1 MTKKYGRITVAVL
14 ALIFNF
20 AILAYSQTAPTKD
33 FPNVHI
39 KNFGEMD
46 AHYFRGAQP
55 KKDDY
60 QALKALGVTT
70 VIDLRDDPT
79 NYEKPTVEALGMKYI
94 NLPMSDNSYPKQ
106 ESIEE
111 FLKLINDPANGKIF
125 VHCKGGKHRTGVT
138 GAVYRFTKDGWD
150 YDKVY
155 QEMKNYRF
163 YSSWGYGSM
172 KDFVVDYANKM
183 KAEKT
188 TAAAQTDLK

>member
-1 MTKKYGRITVAVL
+1 MTKKYGRIAATVL

-20 AILAYSQTAPTKD
+20 AIFGYSQTAPSKE
-33 FPNVHI
+33 FPNIKI

-46 AHYFRGAQP
+46 EHYFRGAQP

-60 QALKALGVTT
+60 KALKELGVTT

-79 NYEKPTVEALGMKYI
+79 DYEKPSVEALGMKYFNI
-94 NLPMSDNSYPKQ
+94 PMSDNSYPKQ

-111 FLKLINDPANGKIF
+111 FLKLINDPANGKVY

-155 QEMKNYRF
+155 QEMKNYDF
-163 YSSWGYGSM
+163 YSSWGYGAM

-183 KAEKT
+183 KAKHSH
-188 TAAAQTDLK
+188 TAVTNP